1 MQRDQACNEEAG
13 MQKIEPNTLRKRRPA
28 ISAVRLAAASF
39 GGKEDLH
46 AYLAA
51 KLRFPDYY
59 GGNLAALNDCLGDIC
74 KPTAIFVLRT
84 DDDPEWFTDACR
96 VMQRAAGENPS
107 LLFAWE
113 R

>member
-1 MQRDQACNEEAG
+1 MVKVGAFSFS
-13 MQKIEPNTLRKRRPA
+13 KRRPA
-28 ISAVRLAAASF
+28 ICAVRLASANFAS
-39 GGKEDLH
+39 KEELH
-46 AYLAA
+46 AYMAQ

-84 DDDPEWFTDACR
+84 DDDPEWFVDACR

-107 LLFAWE
+107 LLFGQE
-113 R
+113 K